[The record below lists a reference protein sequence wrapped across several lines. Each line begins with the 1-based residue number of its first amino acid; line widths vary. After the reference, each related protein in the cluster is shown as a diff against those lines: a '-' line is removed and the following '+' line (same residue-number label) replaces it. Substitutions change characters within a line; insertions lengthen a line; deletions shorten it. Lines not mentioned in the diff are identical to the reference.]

1 MKKVLIVI
9 LCLIFTLGL
18 CSCGSS
24 EDTAENAEPEIVSD
38 IEVVADSGTYMGHDN
53 DGVAEFL
60 GISYAA
66 PVEMWKAPKDPE
78 TTKDDVIECAEWGPS
93 GIQIDDDVEVAS
105 SWTQASDDLD
115 LNIWTK
121 DVNTTGKPVI
131 VFIHGGGAW
140 QGGTYD
146 HCYDGEAIVRNLPE
160 GEDLVMITI
169 NYRLGIFGSTD
180 LSELEGYTDDYYD
193 AVNLA
198 TLDQVQALKWI
209 HDNIE
214 AFGGDPDNVTLS
226 GQSSGSGSVSTL
238 LSMKDANKYFSNAI
252 LESGTMFN
260 RTISVSEGRER
271 AATLFD
277 IMGVDNM
284 DDFLALTDEDFK
296 AKYDEIDEALHQDT
310 NVPEPQRIADG
321 KIVPED
327 QLAEIKNGSAA
338 GINVMI
344 GTTNGEYDWMGIDW
358 DNSISEPLTEY
369 DSILEPL
376 EKGNADSSALTTTW
390 TPIDNQ
396 DIIDEYL
403 NRDDDKVKRA
413 CDLYNDTKYRQ
424 PAIYLAEM
432 LTEAGSDVYMYYWEW
447 APAKEMMLEEEGD
460 SAEVSPWGRAMH
472 CMDQVLFLGTIDG
485 GYDEL
490 TGPADKIPQDLLK
503 TTQTTFYTFAKNG
516 DPNNDLI
523 STWEKYDSSSRET
536 MIIGEDTSWELV
548 SDPRSED
555 RILLDKV
562 EKKF

>member
-1 MKKVLIVI
+1 MKRLLIGI
-9 LCLIFTLGL
+9 LCLIFALGL
-18 CSCGSS
+18 CSCGTSS
-24 EDTAENAEPEIVSD
+24 DEEVAEEPAVISD
-38 IEVVADSGTYMGHDN
+38 IEVVADTGTYMGHDN

-66 PVEMWKAPKDPE
+66 PLEMWKAPEDPE
-78 TTKDDVIECAEWGPS
+78 TTSEDVIECAEWGPS
-93 GIQIDDDVEVAS
+93 GIQVDDDVEVAS

-160 GEDLVMITI
+160 GEDLVMVTI

-180 LSELEGYTDDYYD
+180 LSGLEGYTDEYYD

-198 TLDQVQALKWI
+198 TLDQIQALKWI

-226 GQSSGSGSVSTL
+226 GQSSGAGSVSTL
-238 LSMKDANKYFSNAI
+238 LSIKDANQYFANAI

-260 RTISVSEGRER
+260 RTISVSEGKER
-271 AATLFD
+271 AAILFD
-277 IMGVDNM
+277 IMGVDTM

-344 GTTNGEYDWMGIDW
+344 GTTNGEYDWMGVDW

-376 EKGNADSSALTTTW
+376 EKGNADSSALSTTW
-390 TPIDNQ
+390 TPIENQ
-396 DIIDEYL
+396 EIIEEYL
-403 NRDDDKVKRA
+403 NAGDDKVMRA

-447 APAKEMMLEEEGD
+447 APDKEMMLEEEGD

-490 TGPADKIPQDLLK
+490 TGPADKIPEDLLK

-516 DPNNDLI
+516 NPDNDLI
-523 STWEKYDSSSRET
+523 TTWKPYDTTDRET
-536 MIIGEDTSWELV
+536 MVIGEDTSWELV

-562 EKKF
+562 N